1 MKRLFIFFYSNHI
14 MDLFGLIYAV
24 FLVFLGFGFLV
35 GGLGVV
41 LFFNLIFLV
50 FFLGFVFVCIFLL
63 YILLNFYFVVV
74 V

>member
-1 MKRLFIFFYSNHI
+1 MN
-14 MDLFGLIYAV
+14 LFGLIYDF
-24 FLVFLGFGFLV
+24 FLVFLGLGFIL

-41 LFFNLIFLV
+41 LFINFIFFV
-50 FFLGFVFVCIFLL
+50 FLLGLVFVCIFLF